1 MVPSVPRWASSS
13 HRVKSSTVF
22 QRLVLKTS
30 QSRVTSQRA
39 PLRAS
44 RGRPLFFFLCL
55 SKHEEQEVRRRSS
68 CLGRVQFLTE
78 GHKQRVKHCAF
89 LEILAYFGESGT
101 RNKDVKMM
109 TVKTAKW
116 GLKPRAVPC
125 RAQRV
130 GYTRRHNNSTSLPAV
145 TQLPNL

>member
-13 HRVKSSTVF
+13 HRVKSSTAF
-22 QRLVLKTS
+22 QRRVLKTS

-39 PLRAS
+39 PLRTS
-44 RGRPLFFFLCL
+44 RGIPPFFFLCL
-55 SKHEEQEVRRRSS
+55 SKHEEQEVRRSS
-68 CLGRVQFLTE
+68 CFGRVQFLAE

-101 RNKDVKMM
+101 KTKDVKMM

-116 GLKPRAVPC
+116 GLKPSAVPC
-125 RAQRV
+125 RVQRV
-130 GYTRRHNNSTSLPAV
+130 GYTRRRNNSTSLPAV